1 MNIDTQVIVKTV
13 LMFAEILK
21 KGAREA
27 AEKKVIE
34 IAEDIC
40 QIVEDEDAVTDPN
53 NRRSAVLTFTKEER
67 DHSKEER
74 AECSPRG
81 RH

>member
-27 AEKKVIE
+27 SEKKVIE
-34 IAEDIC
+34 IAENIC
-40 QIVEDEDAVTDPN
+40 
-53 NRRSAVLTFTKEER
+53 KEVR
-67 DHSKEER
+67 NPSG
-74 AECSPRG
+74 G